1 MNFLNYLEE
10 VRKMNLPL
18 GKYAILG
25 SGPLAIREIRDTK
38 DVDLIVTPDIYAY
51 YKKQKGWKLRCL
63 WGNFFLRKG
72 KVELWKRIGFW
83 KPIVDIKAFIQRAEL
98 INGLPFV
105 SMEDFIS
112 YKEKAFRAKDKI
124 DLKLAKD
131 YLARKNNAQTGR

>member
-10 VRKMNLPL
+10 VRKMNIPS

-25 SGPLAIREIRDTK
+25 SGPLAVRGIRDTK

-51 YKKQKGWKLRCL
+51 YKKQEGWKLRCM

-72 KVELWKRIGFW
+72 KVELWKRIGLW

-105 SMEDFIS
+105 NMKDFIS
-112 YKEKAFRAKDKI
+112 YKEKAFRSKDKI
-124 DLKLAKD
+124 DLKLAKEWT
-131 YLARKNNAQTGR
+131 RKNKSQ